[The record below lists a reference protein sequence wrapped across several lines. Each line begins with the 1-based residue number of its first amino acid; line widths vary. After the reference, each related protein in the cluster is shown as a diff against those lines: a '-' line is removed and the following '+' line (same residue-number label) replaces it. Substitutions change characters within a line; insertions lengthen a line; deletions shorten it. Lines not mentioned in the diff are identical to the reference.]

1 MIAYTEK
8 GYYLH
13 DEINKQGHQLAKKN
27 GQWVSSDDAAVQLI
41 IDSYDPLPDAKKDA
55 ISRVKKEGSRLVA
68 EIYPFIDPESEDAVG
83 LYMFAQDLWQGGQLP
98 ARLKAFKGIFDAASM
113 AIADINLLTDWRAV
127 DAYDA
132 VNTPRWP

>member
-13 DEINKQGHQLAKKN
+13 DEIKKQGHQLANKN

-41 IDSYDPLPDAKKDA
+41 IDSYDPLPVAKKGA
-55 ISRVKKEGSRLVA
+55 ISRVKKEGSRLAA
-68 EIYPFIDPESEDAVG
+68 EIYPFIDPESEEAVG
-83 LYMFAQDLWQGGQLP
+83 LYMFAQDLWQGGALP
-98 ARLKAFKGIFDAASM
+98 PRLKAFKNIFDAASA
-113 AIADINLLTDWRAV
+113 AIADIKLISDWQAA

-132 VNTPRWP
+132 VNTPLWP